1 MKTSKKGYLRNSPD
15 VNKPQNVIKGGDIT
29 MKGVDFKVHGV
40 DNNGYAKVMTPGYDY
55 NFPNAKYVI
64 ETPVKNKEMN
74 GPFKMKPGQGK
85 KQAFKEIPLSMKSP
99 LCQQVE
105 IKVGKRKVDKN
116 KRKETSQQ
124 MAQAVLRGENVEG
137 YTKSGR
143 SKLEVFKGG
152 DVIDTKGRKGGT
164 YGKGTG
170 LSTADVSGLNEK
182 KLARQINKQL
192 RKTGSVSVKDGVVE
206 GGVTV
211 TKPMTEAQKK
221 KKAILDKRRAESQT
235 KKAEN
240 QKRIAANKAK
250 IMAEREARKAS
261 NQKSKSERVANAKAK
276 REKIQNERKG

>member
-99 LCQQVE
+99 LYQQVE

-124 MAQAVLRGENVEG
+124 MAQAVLRVENVEG

-276 REKIQNERKG
+276 KEKIQNERKG